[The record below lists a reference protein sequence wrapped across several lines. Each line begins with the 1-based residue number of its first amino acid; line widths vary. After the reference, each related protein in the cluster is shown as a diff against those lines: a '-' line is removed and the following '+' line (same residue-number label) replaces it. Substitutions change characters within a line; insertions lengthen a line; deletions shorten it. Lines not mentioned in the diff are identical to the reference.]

1 MHDLSGMRHFRR
13 MRFLP
18 PENTLQAF
26 SPVFPLVVWLRTP
39 GTPVFFGQQLRR
51 AGCGPARLRIPGFH
65 VHHPLEKGYDSTRLR
80 IPKAA
85 RLSRRFSRC
94 GSTRLG
100 IFPIRARIGNGARY
114 GSSHLRIR
122 RPSAARPSTVWVW
135 LRGEYAWG
143 DARTSDALSS
153 AVPPSCPAPAKANS
167 QTPFG
172 RIHRGGEA
180 PSEAVS
186 LPPVLRFSARHAM
199 LIPLCAIRARV
210 AELVDALDL
219 ESSGF
224 PWGFNSPLSHQ
235 KA

>member
-1 MHDLSGMRHFRR
+1 MRHFRR

-26 SPVFPLVVWLRTP
+26 SPVFPLVVWVRTP
-39 GTPVFFGQQLRR
+39 GTSGFFGQQLLTGGVWPRTPENTKGRKAFPPLLKVWLR
-51 AGCGPARLRIPGFH
+51 A
-65 VHHPLEKGYDSTRLR
+65 
-80 IPKAA
+80 
-85 RLSRRFSRC
+85 
-94 GSTRLG
+94 RLG
-100 IFPIRARIGNGARY
+100 IFPTRARIGNGARY
-114 GSSHLRIR
+114 GSSRLRIR

-153 AVPPSCPAPAKANS
+153 AVRPSCPAPAKANG
-167 QTPFG
+167 QTPFD

-219 ESSGF
+219 ESSG
-224 PWGFNSPLSHQ
+224 LSIRVQ
-235 KA
+235 VPSLAPKIARAVTDG

>member
-1 MHDLSGMRHFRR
+1 MWLHT
-13 MRFLP
+13 
-18 PENTLQAF
+18 PENTKGRKAF
-26 SPVFPLVVWLRTP
+26 PPLLKVWLHAP
-39 GTPVFFGQQLRR
+39 GNIPDKGPYWQWSKVWLLPSENTSAFCCTSEHDMGVAPRR
-51 AGCGPARLRIPGFH
+51 I
-65 VHHPLEKGYDSTRLR
+65 
-80 IPKAA
+80 
-85 RLSRRFSRC
+85 
-94 GSTRLG
+94 RLG
-100 IFPIRARIGNGARY
+100 
-114 GSSHLRIR
+114 R
-122 RPSAARPSTVWVW
+122 RPHLGRPFHPPFAA
-135 LRGEYAWG
+135 
-143 DARTSDALSS
+143 
-153 AVPPSCPAPAKANS
+153 SCPAPAKANG
-167 QTPFG
+167 QTPFD

>member
-1 MHDLSGMRHFRR
+1 M
-13 MRFLP
+13 
-18 PENTLQAF
+18 
-26 SPVFPLVVWLRTP
+26 WLRTP
-39 GTPVFFGQQLRR
+39 ENTKGRKAFPPLLKVWLHALGNIPDKGPYWQWSKVWLLPSENTSAFCCTSEHGMGVAPRR
-51 AGCGPARLRIPGFH
+51 I
-65 VHHPLEKGYDSTRLR
+65 
-80 IPKAA
+80 
-85 RLSRRFSRC
+85 
-94 GSTRLG
+94 RLG
-100 IFPIRARIGNGARY
+100 
-114 GSSHLRIR
+114 R
-122 RPSAARPSTVWVW
+122 RPHLGRPFHPPFAA
-135 LRGEYAWG
+135 
-143 DARTSDALSS
+143 
-153 AVPPSCPAPAKANS
+153 SCPAPAKANG